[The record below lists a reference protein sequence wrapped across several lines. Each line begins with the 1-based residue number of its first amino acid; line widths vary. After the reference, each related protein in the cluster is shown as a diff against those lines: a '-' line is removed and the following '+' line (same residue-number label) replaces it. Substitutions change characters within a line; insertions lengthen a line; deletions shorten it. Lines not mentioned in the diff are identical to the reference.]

1 MMEWKNKTETI
12 FSIVKTK
19 YLHRLLS
26 IRLVQFPNESQTS
39 TNLKLASNVWSY
51 LSVCMCIYIYLLYLK
66 SIELKLKRKKV
77 YLYILLDSVYIKFP
91 NYYYYYH
98 YINFIYISSQN
109 GPQLRRPNS
118 SNSVYYVSECVC
130 SFWYHFFDRNI
141 PTTTTTKWESDQILL
156 DKTFKQL

>member
-1 MMEWKNKTETI
+1 MEWKNKTETI
-12 FSIVKTK
+12 FSIVKTI

-91 NYYYYYH
+91 SYYYYYH
-98 YINFIYISSQN
+98 YINFYLYFISKWTTIKATQFFKFRVLCEWVCLLFLVSFFWSKHTNNNNNKMREWSNTFRQN
-109 GPQLRRPNS
+109 
-118 SNSVYYVSECVC
+118 
-130 SFWYHFFDRNI
+130 F
-141 PTTTTTKWESDQILL
+141 
-156 DKTFKQL
+156 